1 MWILNIFSLL
11 KVYTASQYVVDSAG
25 QRVCVG
31 SISELWEKL
40 ERTKLELKVEEE
52 RGDALEEER
61 EAAERKIALLERRLE
76 EKLGRERKVE
86 EDEGHKEVFS
96 SSRPSSRVGTL
107 EAECGALRS
116 SLQDIASMVA
126 GEVEGRK
133 PRVLVPGRS
142 SLTPRYFPASIS
154 TSQNV
159 NPSKNSH
166 LFTWQQNF
174 FIRRSKSADP
184 SAPEVTVSAV
194 QAVLNAKQ
202 TRLVELNSKVQ
213 GLEAQLSTTAASLLS
228 WETRAR
234 EAERELVSATNS
246 LASTSREREEA
257 KLKCESLR
265 ARLEKGEEASR
276 GITFAFL

>member
-1 MWILNIFSLL
+1 MARQAREATAACLEVQERFLLKMLNLFSS

-52 RGDALEEER
+52 RADAVEEER

-76 EKLGRERKVE
+76 ERLGRERKV
-86 EDEGHKEVFS
+86 DEGEEGEREGLV

-116 SLQDIASMVA
+116 SLLDIASMVA

-142 SLTPRYFPASIS
+142 SLTPRYHIKIILK
-154 TSQNV
+154 Q
-159 NPSKNSH
+159 H
-166 LFTWQQNF
+166 LLQ
-174 FIRRSKSADP
+174 
-184 SAPEVTVSAV
+184 
-194 QAVLNAKQ
+194 
-202 TRLVELNSKVQ
+202 
-213 GLEAQLSTTAASLLS
+213 
-228 WETRAR
+228 
-234 EAERELVSATNS
+234 
-246 LASTSREREEA
+246 
-257 KLKCESLR
+257 
-265 ARLEKGEEASR
+265 
-276 GITFAFL
+276 

>member
-1 MWILNIFSLL
+1 MFVLAEAHHNIIEKEVDRLNLL
-11 KVYTASQYVVDSAG
+11 KVRHAAARELGKFRAEMARQARDATAACLEVQRREWSSNFVLKEINLKILNFFSSKVYTSSQYVVDSAG

-52 RGDALEEER
+52 RADAVEEER

-76 EKLGRERKVE
+76 ERMSRERKNDDRE
-86 EDEGHKEVFS
+86 EEPGEGLI

-142 SLTPRYFPASIS
+142 SLTPRYHIHSNIC
-154 TSQNV
+154 V
-159 NPSKNSH
+159 
-166 LFTWQQNF
+166 
-174 FIRRSKSADP
+174 
-184 SAPEVTVSAV
+184 
-194 QAVLNAKQ
+194 
-202 TRLVELNSKVQ
+202 
-213 GLEAQLSTTAASLLS
+213 
-228 WETRAR
+228 
-234 EAERELVSATNS
+234 
-246 LASTSREREEA
+246 
-257 KLKCESLR
+257 
-265 ARLEKGEEASR
+265 
-276 GITFAFL
+276 

>member
-1 MWILNIFSLL
+1 MLLQPVLRCREVKSSNFVLQEIGLKIFNFFSS

-52 RGDALEEER
+52 RADAVEEER

-76 EKLGRERKVE
+76 ERLSRERKNDDRE
-86 EDEGHKEVFS
+86 EEPGEGLI

-142 SLTPRYFPASIS
+142 SLTPRYHFHSN
-154 TSQNV
+154 NV
-159 NPSKNSH
+159 
-166 LFTWQQNF
+166 
-174 FIRRSKSADP
+174 
-184 SAPEVTVSAV
+184 
-194 QAVLNAKQ
+194 
-202 TRLVELNSKVQ
+202 
-213 GLEAQLSTTAASLLS
+213 
-228 WETRAR
+228 
-234 EAERELVSATNS
+234 
-246 LASTSREREEA
+246 
-257 KLKCESLR
+257 
-265 ARLEKGEEASR
+265 
-276 GITFAFL
+276 